1 MLNMVSTLSEFK
13 SKSRFFRILCSAII
27 LLSAGMTP
35 RQSLANSEY
44 LLGTG
49 DILSISVFKNPDML
63 TTVRVSEQGT
73 IGFPLIGAVQVGGLT
88 MPQAERKIAQLL
100 KDGGFVINPQVNILM
115 TTAVSSQ
122 VSVLGEVNR
131 PGRYPLEIAGGHVTG
146 MLATAGGIS
155 ATGSDIVIVEGT
167 RNGKPFRREVDI
179 LQLSLQNGMSEDA
192 DLSGG
197 DTIFVNRAPLFYIY
211 GQVQRAGQYRLE
223 RRMTVMQALAAGG
236 GVTGKGSRRGIVV
249 HRRDAK
255 GAVKEET
262 VALDDEIKDQDV
274 IYVQESLF

>member
-1 MLNMVSTLSEFK
+1 MVSTLSEFK

-146 MLATAGGIS
+146 MLATAGGIA

>member
-1 MLNMVSTLSEFK
+1 
-13 SKSRFFRILCSAII
+13 
-27 LLSAGMTP
+27 MTP